1 MTEVRREPRLP
12 PIETPMMEADGK
24 TMTRAWYRYFQGERG
39 FSDNV
44 NSGASAA
51 ATAAAQAAANAAAAQ
66 ATADAAAQAAA
77 DVADATLTFTLTVN
91 RASVFG
97 SRLGTG
103 SVTTNS
109 VTVTASGGTGPYTY
123 AWAYVSGD
131 AGFSANS
138 PTAVTTTFNGSIT
151 ALGQDKSAVWRCT
164 VTDSLLATASVTVGV
179 AIAEI
184 S

>member
-1 MTEVRREPRLP
+1 MADVRREPRLP
-12 PIETPMMEADGK
+12 PIETPFLEADGRTISK
-24 TMTRAWYRYFQGERG
+24 AWYRYLQGERG

-44 NSGASAA
+44 NSGA
-51 ATAAAQAAANAAAAQ
+51 TAAALAAEQARADAATAQ
-66 ATADAAAQAAA
+66 ATADAAAQATA
-77 DVADATLTFTLTVN
+77 DVADATLTFTLTAN

-109 VTVTASGGTGPYTY
+109 VTVTESGGTGPYTY

-138 PTAVTTTFNGSIT
+138 PTAATTTFTGSIT
-151 ALGQDKSAVWRCT
+151 ALGQDKIAVWRCT

-179 AIAEI
+179 SIAEI